1 MLPFGAALAEQI
13 QSEPAKSADEKRQML
28 ELLKRFEEE
37 SLRDDEETDESDG
50 IVSRLQ
56 GIDLDSVDSD
66 TLWELLSEDEKQKFT
81 NAIMNPSSAD
91 SKWLFDATELLGGHE
106 EPWWT
111 LEDTSQ
117 AIIPNPEF
125 HSGIPASGKFNPLLV
140 FNIFH
145 LRRVQMIRA
154 FSLANWLTSS
164 QKAVHALAELEAIR
178 EFLLPLSPF
187 LRDRKSTI
195 LFTSVDTAVTDW
207 ASRLSELPKPEFLQ
221 LLTDDAKRLFQTKPV
236 VMIESDQS
244 QVSNND
250 YCIRFL
256 SDVLK
261 LFNGSKKHAHI
272 AHKLMFYLA
281 FITSFP
287 VSAAMDL
294 VHAVERWQGKA
305 CSVSEDGSNVSQ
317 LLSIKPRVLIE
328 EIGESNKC

>member
-1 MLPFGAALAEQI
+1 MLACFVTK
-13 QSEPAKSADEKRQML
+13 KS
-28 ELLKRFEEE
+28 
-37 SLRDDEETDESDG
+37 
-50 IVSRLQ
+50 IY
-56 GIDLDSVDSD
+56 IDSVDSD

-154 FSLANWLTSS
+154 FSLANWLSMSYAYTIRTFATSTLASS

-207 ASRLSELPKPEFLQ
+207 ASRLSEV
-221 LLTDDAKRLFQTKPV
+221 R
-236 VMIESDQS
+236 
-244 QVSNND
+244 
-250 YCIRFL
+250 RF
-256 SDVLK
+256 
-261 LFNGSKKHAHI
+261 HI
-272 AHKLMFYLA
+272 K
-281 FITSFP
+281 T
-287 VSAAMDL
+287 V
-294 VHAVERWQGKA
+294 
-305 CSVSEDGSNVSQ
+305 
-317 LLSIKPRVLIE
+317 
-328 EIGESNKC
+328 